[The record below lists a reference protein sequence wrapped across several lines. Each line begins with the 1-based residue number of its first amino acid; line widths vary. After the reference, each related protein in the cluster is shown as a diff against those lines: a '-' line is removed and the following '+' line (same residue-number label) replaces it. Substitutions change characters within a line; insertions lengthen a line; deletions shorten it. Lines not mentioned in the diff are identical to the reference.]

1 MAPCSLLIRSQQ
13 FGTSDA
19 ARGPST
25 SSFDHLV
32 GAREKGQGQF
42 EAECLGD
49 DEIDDEIELWWLLD
63 RYVRRLRPT
72 ENLVDIVASA
82 AEQIRHVCSIG
93 HQGARFDELPVGAKQ
108 RQSRTQRQDT
118 NASPVG
124 D

>member
-32 GAREKGQGQF
+32 GAGEKGQGQF

-49 DEIDDEIELWWLLD
+49 DEVDDEIELCWLLD
-63 RYVRRLRPT
+63 RDVRRLRPT
-72 ENLVDIVASA
+72 ENLIDIVASA
-82 AEQIRHVCSIG
+82 AEQIRDVCRIG
-93 HQGARFDELPVGAKQ
+93 DQGRPLRRTPGW
-108 RQSRTQRQDT
+108 RQTVAVAHPTPRY
-118 NASPVG
+118 
-124 D
+124 